1 MSPREEIHLP
11 VPSRSFYSYVF
22 ISLLACTGD
31 GQLIGVNRSVNSS
44 EPPIISLSADKQ
56 TYAPGDTIKLTLGL
70 RNDSDDPLVLDFVTG
85 QRYDFAILRTRED
98 TVWSWS
104 RGKAFTQVLGQ
115 ETVQPDQGLVYSER
129 IRPELPLGTFH
140 IHGRIVARNNTL
152 ADSTVIIIQ

>member
-1 MSPREEIHLP
+1 VS
-11 VPSRSFYSYVF
+11 SKSFYSYVF
-22 ISLLACTGD
+22 ICLSACTGD
-31 GQLIGVNRSVNSS
+31 GQLLGVIRPVNS

-56 TYAPGDTIKLTLGL
+56 TYALGDTIELTLDL

-85 QRYDFAILRTRED
+85 QRYDFAILTTQED

-129 IRPELPLGTFH
+129 IGPELPPGTFQ
-140 IHGRIVARNNTL
+140 IHGRIVARDNTL
-152 ADSTVIIIQ
+152 ADSTVIVVQ